1 MSKRQSP
8 IPRAGGDD
16 VRSWTTVHFPFGQ
29 MISITGT
36 LVIALFAMSSR
47 LGGSD
52 TATKDRAVQ
61 VRLEADQRDWL
72 QRLEDHASGLGLR
85 GYTRSRMIRDAV
97 AAYLAPLV
105 DLLNREGKLGR
116 SSDDWPA
123 PDDNAGKEFG
133 ESMRIRLDHDLV
145 EQLNRVEAYA
155 RGLGYRH
162 VTRSSLIR
170 DAVKAYVTGFDREL
184 SADLLGRAQSDSV
197 AESN

>member
-1 MSKRQSP
+1 MR
-8 IPRAGGDD
+8 R
-16 VRSWTTVHFPFGQ
+16 WTTVHFPFDQ
-29 MISITGT
+29 MISIAGV
-36 LVIALFAMSSR
+36 LVIALIATSSR
-47 LGGSD
+47 LGGSG

-97 AAYLAPLV
+97 AAYLAPLIE
-105 DLLNREGKLGR
+105 LLNREGKLGR
-116 SSDDWPA
+116 SSDDRLA
-123 PDDNAGKEFG
+123 TDDSSGKEFG

-145 EQLNRVEAYA
+145 GQLDRVEAYA

-170 DAVKAYVTGFDREL
+170 DAIKAYVTGFDREL

>member
-8 IPRAGGDD
+8 IPPAGGDD
-16 VRSWTTVHFPFGQ
+16 VRLWTTVHHPFAQ
-29 MISITGT
+29 MISIAGA
-36 LVIALFAMSSR
+36 LVIALIATSSR

-72 QRLEDHASGLGLR
+72 QRLEDHAGGLGLR

-105 DLLNREGKLGR
+105 ELLNREGNLGQ
-116 SSDDWPA
+116 SSDDWLA
-123 PDDNAGKEFG
+123 PDDNSGKEFG

-145 EQLNRVEAYA
+145 DQLNRVEAHA

-170 DAVKAYVTGFDREL
+170 DAVKAYVAGFDREL
-184 SADLLGRAQSDSV
+184 SADLLRQAQSDSV